1 MFLCWIEEENE
12 EKKHNNKK
20 NYTHTVRTVN
30 EKIELQCVPESSLS
44 SAKKKE
50 EKFQLFTVNIVLG
63 SFVSN
68 SISCIF
74 VVVVV
79 FFGTWNLANR
89 IIVLS
94 QPIEVSDLL
103 LPFPFDVCFFIRS
116 FVRNRSSEWKYGVG
130 QATVNSSDSLRT
142 RQLTVVIGE
151 GKHIGPNYINPKTL
165 IIFD

>member
-1 MFLCWIEEENE
+1 MCPSHHYL
-12 EKKHNNKK
+12 
-20 NYTHTVRTVN
+20 V
-30 EKIELQCVPESSLS
+30 Q
-44 SAKKKE
+44 KKKE

-89 IIVLS
+89 IIVLG

-103 LPFPFDVCFFIRS
+103 LPFPFGVCFFIRS
-116 FVRNRSSEWKYGVG
+116 FVRNRSSE
-130 QATVNSSDSLRT
+130 
-142 RQLTVVIGE
+142 
-151 GKHIGPNYINPKTL
+151 
-165 IIFD
+165 